1 MPTTVFPPH
10 GWPAP
15 TGQTFQG
22 KFVTLVPLNIE
33 TDVAGLFAASSG
45 DDIWRYMPAGPF
57 ADASEMAVWLRQWQG
72 QPDVVVFTVVDNA
85 TGRCAGSI
93 SLMRITPKHGVAE
106 LGFIWYAPEFQ
117 HTKTNTETNYL
128 LIRYCFQELGYR
140 RMEWKCDSRNERSRA
155 AALRLGFRFE
165 GIFHQHLVVKG
176 ENRDTAWFA
185 MLDRDWP
192 RVGAAMERWLYEDA
206 SVSLRELTAEP
217 DGAHGR
223 C

>member
-1 MPTTVFPPH
+1 
-10 GWPAP
+10 
-15 TGQTFQG
+15 
-22 KFVTLVPLNIE
+22 
-33 TDVAGLFAASSG
+33 
-45 DDIWRYMPAGPF
+45 
-57 ADASEMAVWLRQWQG
+57 
-72 QPDVVVFTVVDNA
+72 
-85 TGRCAGSI
+85 
-93 SLMRITPKHGVAE
+93 
-106 LGFIWYAPEFQ
+106 
-117 HTKTNTETNYL
+117 L